1 MMLVK
6 LNQGESLDP
15 RTLARE
21 FGVNVKTIRRAI
33 NERFGYLPS
42 SRP

>member
-6 LNQGESLDP
+6 LNQGKSLDP
-15 RTLARE
+15 RIRARE
-21 FGVNVKTIRRAI
+21 FGVNVRTIQRAI